1 MPSYDAIVIG
11 VGGMGS
17 AAVYHLARRGLQVLG
32 LEKHTI
38 PHEMGSSHGYSRM
51 IRYTLQEHP
60 SYVPLVRRSYEL
72 WHEMEETAGEEL
84 MVTTGSIRAGA
95 PNSPFFLN
103 AQEACDLHSIPY
115 EILTASEV
123 NKRFPGYRF
132 PEEISSVYQADG
144 GFLLPERCILT
155 HVQAAERAGADVHS
169 QETVLDWGV
178 RGDGVQ
184 VRTDRDTYTAGRL
197 VVTAGP
203 WAANLVPE
211 LAAYAVPERQVMG
224 WFQPKRPELYAAEAF
239 PVFGVFTEEG
249 RYYGFPSHAVPGFKI
264 GRAHHLLQKVDP
276 DAIDREVHP
285 EDEDILRQVVN
296 RYFPLAAGK
305 LLDGKTCMY
314 TNTPDEHFMIG
325 TLDGQPQVSVAAGFS
340 GHGFKFASVIGE
352 IMADLAQNGATEHDI
367 NLFRLDRFKE
377 VRQVGQ

>member
-17 AAVYHLARRGLQVLG
+17 AAVYHLAQRGLKVLG
-32 LEKHTI
+32 LEKYAI

-95 PNSPFFLN
+95 PDSPFFLN
-103 AQEACDLHSIPY
+103 AKEACDLHSIPY

-144 GFLLPERCILT
+144 GFLLPERCIVT

-169 QETVLDWGV
+169 QETVLDWEV

-224 WFQPKRPELYAAEAF
+224 WFQPERPELYTAETF

-285 EDEDILRQVVN
+285 EDEDILRQAVN

-305 LLDGKTCMY
+305 LLDRKTCMY
-314 TNTPDEHFMIG
+314 TNTPDGHFMIG
-325 TLDGQPQVSVAAGFS
+325 TLPGQPQVSVAAGFS

-377 VRQVGQ
+377 

>member
-32 LEKHTI
+32 LEKHAI

-144 GFLLPERCILT
+144 GFLLPERCIVT

-169 QETVLDWGV
+169 QETVLDWEV

-377 VRQVGQ
+377 